1 MPQIKSAGYGVR
13 GGLAVITM
21 ASPPVNALNQALRFA
36 IVQGV
41 ERAVADAKVRA
52 IVLVGSD
59 RAFCA
64 GADVREFGTP
74 GMRQAPSINDLNN
87 AIENSPKPV
96 VAAISGMCLGGG
108 LELALCCH
116 YRIALPQ
123 ASLGLPEVKLGLIP
137 GAGGT
142 QRLPRLIGVQP
153 ALDMIFSGQS
163 TPALQF
169 VGTPLIQAVATG
181 DLLDAAVAFAR
192 EVAPRAPVR
201 VRDLPVHASG
211 PHAREQLAATLARS
225 TGNPA
230 LAKAAEAVTASLTLP
245 FEEAM
250 AFERKL
256 LLELMD
262 SPESLVLR
270 QAFLERRGSKE
281 VA

>member
-1 MPQIKSAGYGVR
+1 
-13 GGLAVITM
+13 
-21 ASPPVNALNQALRFA
+21 
-36 IVQGV
+36 
-41 ERAVADAKVRA
+41 VADTKVRA
-52 IVLVGSD
+52 IVLIGSE
-59 RAFCA
+59 RAFSA

-74 GMRQAPSINDLNN
+74 QMRQTPSINDLNN
-87 AIENSPKPV
+87 AVENCPKPV
-96 VAAISGMCLGGG
+96 IAAIAGVCLGGG

-153 ALDMIFSGQS
+153 ALDMILSSQP
-163 TPALQF
+163 TPALRF
-169 VGTPLIQAVATG
+169 VGTPLIHAVATG

-192 EVAPRAPVR
+192 EVAPTPPVR

-230 LAKAAEAVTASLTLP
+230 MAKAAEAVTASLVLS
-245 FEEAM
+245 FDEAM

-262 SPESLVLR
+262 SPESLALR
-270 QAFLERRGSKE
+270 QAFLDRRGSKE
-281 VA
+281 TA